1 MLLMLTSFSLYSW
14 FLKGQTE
21 TVCLCVCVRVHRFDS
36 EQSQAQEEVQKERSQ
51 REKLSREKDI
61 LTGEVFSLRQQLE
74 VSSLSHPTS
83 HPLLSHLLRCNT

>member
-1 MLLMLTSFSLYSW
+1 M
-14 FLKGQTE
+14 
-21 TVCLCVCVRVHRFDS
+21 CVSVFVHRFDS

-74 VSSLSHPTS
+74 VSSFSLTASHP
-83 HPLLSHLLRCNT
+83 PLSRLLRCKT